1 MRQGIPLILILLMM
15 TSATAQDVMLSDS
28 GKPSVMPL
36 KTIRWSGVHFRERE
50 KWQLTAFDSI
60 TLIGLQPVSFHL
72 IERLSELEGLRDR
85 DSLISGLRNLTESY
99 TALQQSAQQPRIM
112 AAMLPDEWYS
122 RLISLAG
129 SWRLVQLSLH
139 FITEAERIHPNGT
152 YGPQKNC
159 KHP

>member
-1 MRQGIPLILILLMM
+1 M
-15 TSATAQDVMLSDS
+15 TLTIASAQDVMLSDS
-28 GKPSVMPL
+28 GSPSVMPL
-36 KTIRWSGVHFRERE
+36 RTVRWSGVHFRERE
-50 KWQLTAFDSI
+50 KWQLTALDSM
-60 TLIGLQPVSFHL
+60 TLIGLQPISSHL
-72 IERLSELEGLRDR
+72 IEQLSELERIHDR
-85 DSLISGLRNLTESY
+85 DSVVSGLRKLTEAY

-139 FITEAERIHPNGT
+139 FITEAERIHPSGT